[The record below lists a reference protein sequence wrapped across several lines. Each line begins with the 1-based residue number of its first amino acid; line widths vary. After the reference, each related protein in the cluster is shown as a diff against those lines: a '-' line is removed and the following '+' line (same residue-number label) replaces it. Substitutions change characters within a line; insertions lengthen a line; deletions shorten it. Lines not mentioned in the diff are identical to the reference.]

1 MFYGVIFKRRDAE
14 TRRRGDAENA
24 EEMFLEELCDSAFLP
39 LQATSVPLQPTNIWN
54 SHDPR
59 SMCRRGRGRDRSPKQ
74 RIGER

>member
-14 TRRRGDAENA
+14 NAENA